1 MNKFTANKCVQFRS
15 ITLALVAIV
24 LVMTASS
31 ASAKT
36 RKPKQ
41 SRKESQV
48 VAHIPFAG
56 LSVVDMVM
64 HQQGDTKR
72 YLYVQHAREEGV
84 SVNDVSD
91 PGKTKIVRTIPW
103 PNPQVSNRMNMVG
116 DLAIIRETEV
126 LPRPSGSTEDVVL
139 WDLSNPATPRELQRF
154 AGVVKVLEDDRN
166 FIYVLNTEGL
176 WVISEPDQTP
186 QKDSSPAYGG

>member
-1 MNKFTANKCVQFRS
+1 MMNKFMTSKCVQLRS

-24 LVMTASS
+24 LVITVSS

-41 SRKESQV
+41 SQKESRV

-64 HQQGDTKR
+64 HQKGDTK

-84 SVNDVSD
+84 SLIDVSD
-91 PGKTKIVRTIPW
+91 PGKAKIVRTIAW
-103 PNPQVSNRMNMVG
+103 PNPQASNRMNMVG
-116 DLAIIRETEV
+116 DLAVIRETEV
-126 LPRPSGSTEDVVL
+126 PPRPSGSSEDVVL
-139 WDLSNPATPRELQRF
+139 WDLSDPATPRELQRF

-166 FIYVLNTEGL
+166 FIYVLNTDGL
-176 WVISEPDQTP
+176 WVISEPDQAP
-186 QKDSSPAYGG
+186 QQDSLPAYGG

>member
-1 MNKFTANKCVQFRS
+1 MNKFTTSKCVQSMS
-15 ITLALVAIV
+15 ITLALIAIV
-24 LVMTASS
+24 LVMTVGS
-31 ASAKT
+31 ASA
-36 RKPKQ
+36 RNRKQ
-41 SRKESQV
+41 SKKESRV

-56 LSVVDMVM
+56 LAVVDMVM
-64 HQQGDTKR
+64 HQNGDTKR

-84 SVNDVSD
+84 SVIDVTD
-91 PGKTKIVRTIPW
+91 AGKAKIVRTIAW
-103 PNPQVSNRMNMVG
+103 PNPQASNRMNMVG
-116 DLAIIRETEV
+116 DLAVIRETEV
-126 LPRPSGSTEDVVL
+126 LPRPSTSTEDVVL